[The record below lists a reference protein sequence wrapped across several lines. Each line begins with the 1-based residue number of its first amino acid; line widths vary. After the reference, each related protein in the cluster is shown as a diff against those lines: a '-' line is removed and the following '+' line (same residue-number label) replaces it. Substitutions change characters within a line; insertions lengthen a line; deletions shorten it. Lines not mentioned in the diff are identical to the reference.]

1 MFFKCYSV
9 LLKLGLKKLDA
20 FTLPRPH
27 EGKQIGLITPGTAHI
42 AVFIARTTQ
51 HACNAPDG
59 AFDAG
64 LFIDFLYISLLSGHY
79 SMSDQQRKCHK
90 IVL

>member
-51 HACNAPDG
+51 RACNAPDG

-64 LFIDFLYISLLSGHY
+64 FFYKFVIHFVTIRSLQHVRPTTA
-79 SMSDQQRKCHK
+79 MS
-90 IVL
+90 